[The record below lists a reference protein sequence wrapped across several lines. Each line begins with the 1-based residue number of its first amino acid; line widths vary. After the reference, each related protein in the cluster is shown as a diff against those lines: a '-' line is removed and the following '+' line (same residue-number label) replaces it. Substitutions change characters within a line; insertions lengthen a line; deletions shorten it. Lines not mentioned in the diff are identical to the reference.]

1 MDLGLKGASAVVQ
14 GGTQGMGLAA
24 AECFAEDGARVA
36 VMARTKSDLDATVE
50 RLEKLGSPEAIG
62 LQADITDREQVDAA
76 FRAVGERWAQL
87 NILVNAA
94 GPAGIGGI
102 EDLTDDE
109 WIDSFDIG
117 AMGMVRC
124 VRAALPLL
132 RAAEWARI
140 VNVSAHSTKRQ
151 TATLADQAYQLVLG
165 PQHHVRA
172 VPG

>member
-1 MDLGLKGASAVVQ
+1 MDLGLKDATAVVQ

-50 RLEKLGSPEAIG
+50 HLQKLGSPEVIP
-62 LQADITDREQVDAA
+62 LQADITNREQVDDA
-76 FRAVGERWAQL
+76 FRVVGERWSHL

-102 EDLTDDE
+102 EDLSDEE
-109 WIDSFDIG
+109 WIDSFDLG

-124 VRAALPLL
+124 
-132 RAAEWARI
+132 I
-140 VNVSAHSTKRQ
+140 
-151 TATLADQAYQLVLG
+151 
-165 PQHHVRA
+165 
-172 VPG
+172 